1 MTPNSQPLPPRP
13 ILSVVGPHS
22 GCGKTSFVVHLIRQG
37 YRLGCLKVRPTHRQ
51 IGENERKPTLAG
63 EYWLE
68 DAAYLRQP
76 DADCG
81 RYFQAGAAQV
91 EVLRHHG
98 DGLAAGLPVALKRF
112 PAGLPIV
119 VESSGAVQHLHP
131 AAIILIVRPPPREMK
146 PSTLAILPQ
155 VTDLLIN
162 TSDDAPSSDRAA
174 AALGVDY
181 PALRPQFTWSANLA
195 IEPPPQPLLDRLS
208 ILLHA
213 TMP

>member
-1 MTPNSQPLPPRP
+1 M
-13 ILSVVGPHS
+13 
-22 GCGKTSFVVHLIRQG
+22 VHLIRQG
-37 YRLGCLKVRPTHRQ
+37 HPLGCLKVRPTHRPLAKD
-51 IGENERKPTLAG
+51 ERTPTTDGA
-63 EYWLE
+63 YWME
-68 DAAYLRQP
+68 DATYLQQP
-76 DADCG
+76 GADCG

-98 DGLAAGLPVALKRF
+98 NGLAAGLPVALERF

-119 VESSGAVQHLHP
+119 VESSGAVPHLRP
-131 AAIILIVRPPPREMK
+131 VAVILIVRPPPREMK

-174 AALGVDY
+174 AALGVDF

-195 IEPPPQPLLDRLS
+195 LEPPPQPLLDRL
-208 ILLHA
+208 ITLLHA
-213 TMP
+213 TIP